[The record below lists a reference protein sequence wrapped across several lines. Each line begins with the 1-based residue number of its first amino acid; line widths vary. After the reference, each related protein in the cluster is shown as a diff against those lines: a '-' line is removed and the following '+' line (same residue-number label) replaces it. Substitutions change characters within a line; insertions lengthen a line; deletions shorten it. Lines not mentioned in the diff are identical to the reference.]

1 MIELKDIEKI
11 YRTEAED
18 VHALKSVNLN
28 IDQGEFVSIMGQSG
42 SGKTTLMNILGC
54 LDNPTAGEYFIQK
67 TNIAKLTDDQRS
79 LLRGKLFG
87 FVFQS
92 YNLLPRL
99 SALAQV
105 ELPLIYQDIKDRKLR
120 AVKALDIVGLIDR
133 LDFIPSQLSGGQ
145 QQRVSIA
152 RSLVVEPRVVLA
164 DEPTGAL
171 DVKTGKEVMGVLK
184 DLVKEQNIT
193 VIVVTHESEVA
204 KFTERTIQLSDGEI
218 IRDRKNR

>member
-18 VHALKSVNLN
+18 VHALKSVSLN
-28 IDQGEFVSIMGQSG
+28 IAQGEFVSIMGQSG

-99 SALAQV
+99 SALSQV

-120 AVKALDIVGLIDR
+120 AAKALDIVGLIDR

-171 DVKTGKEVMGVLK
+171 DVKTGREVMGVLK